1 MAPSASILAAV
12 RIAILTDYY
21 YPQLGGITEHV
32 HGQATN
38 LSARGHEVTV
48 ITGNL
53 FRPPSVADGDTAPGR
68 TRRAVRD
75 HPHGP
80 GRCAL
85 YGNASQTLHTVDF
98 RMTRS

>member
-1 MAPSASILAAV
+1 M

-48 ITGNL
+48 ITGHL
-53 FRPPSVADGDTAPGR
+53 FRPPSVTDGDPAPV
-68 TRRAVRD
+68 ARD
-75 HPHGP
+75 APFEMHPDGP
-80 GRCAL
+80 GAAPVRQRVADAAH
-85 YGNASQTLHTVDF
+85 AST
-98 RMTRS
+98 SG